1 MVREDL
7 PPVGGYVLAG
17 GKSSRMGR
25 DKALLQIGGKP
36 MVEHAVTKLRRLC
49 ADVNILG
56 TEPELEGYAPLVR
69 DVHPG
74 CGPMSGIEAALLH
87 SRYEWNLILPVDMPF
102 LPTRFLDDW
111 IWSTLHKRSRLA
123 KWLSFWRPECIDE
136 IRISMVS
143 VDAAPQPALLIIH
156 REIAPY
162 LTRALERGE
171 FKLLTT
177 LESAAKDIA
186 AKTKTKEQRVFLNM
200 QWDDPRAP
208 EVKGSID
215 SWRISVKTDSWRIP
229 VKEQPRWFANL
240 NTPEELA
247 EAGRHLDALDT

>member
-36 MVEHAVTKLRRLC
+36 LVEHAVTKLRRLC
-49 ADVNILG
+49 AEVNILG
-56 TEPELEGYAPLVR
+56 NEPELEARAPLVR

-87 SRYEWNLILPVDMPF
+87 SRYDWNLILPVDMPF
-102 LPTRFLDDW
+102 LPTWFLDDW
-111 IWSTLHKRSRLA
+111 LWSTLHKQDRVD
-123 KWLSFWRPECIDE
+123 K
-136 IRISMVS
+136 IRISMIS
-143 VDAAPQPALLIIH
+143 VDTAPQPALLIIH

-162 LTRALERGE
+162 LTRALETGQ

-177 LESAAKDIA
+177 LESAAMEIA
-186 AKTKTKEQRVFLNM
+186 AKTKIKQERVFLNM
-200 QWDDPRAP
+200 QWDHPHAP
-208 EVKGSID
+208 VVKGAD
-215 SWRISVKTDSWRIP
+215 DPWRLRT
-229 VKEQPRWFANL
+229 KEQSANCSRWFANL
-240 NTPEELA
+240 NTPEEFA
-247 EAGRHLDALDT
+247 EAERHLGALDT